1 MIRFFQI
8 AIFFFCLQFLPQEA
22 MAQQDQMFKQKK
34 ERKRVWKRWR
44 KDREAYNPYL
54 KRKGKDKESARTA
67 RGIKRENKRQR
78 KLYKR
83 DLKKNKKK
91 VGARSKD

>member
-1 MIRFFQI
+1 MARFFQI
-8 AIFFFCLQFLPQEA
+8 ALFFFCLQFMPHQIV
-22 MAQQDQMFKQKK
+22 AQQDQMFKQKK

-54 KRKGKDKESARTA
+54 NKKGKDKESARTA
-67 RGIKRENKRQR
+67 RGIKREAKRQR

-83 DLKKNKKK
+83 DLKKNKKRT
-91 VGARSKD
+91 GARSKD